1 MPPLFIEAPA
11 NFYLGRQYDPQ
22 TGKVTSNVVYYDAR
36 DLTTHAVV
44 VGMTGSGKTGLC
56 ISLLEEAILDGIP
69 AIIIDPK
76 GDITN
81 LLLNFPDL
89 RPEDFLPWVNVDDA
103 RRAGMEVDTFAA
115 DVAHRWREGLA
126 SWGIVPDRMRW
137 LKQVGKFS
145 IYTPGSEAGLPVSIL
160 ASLRAPRDGWEGS
173 EETNREMINGIVT
186 ALLALVGRNA
196 QPLQDKEH
204 VLISNIFEHAWRQ
217 GRDLTLEDIILQVQR
232 PPFNRLGVFP
242 IDEYISERQR
252 SKLAMELNSIVA
264 APSFQSWLNGDPMD
278 IHRLLYAP
286 DGSPRV
292 SIFYTAHL
300 SEAERQ
306 FVITLIL
313 ENALGWMRTQS
324 GTTSLRALLYI
335 DEMFGYFPPHP
346 RNPPTKEPLLRL
358 LKQARAFGL
367 GLILATQNPGDLDYK
382 GLTNAGTWFIGRL
395 QTDNDKQRVITGL
408 QALADADNSL
418 SIRAAERLIADIPPR
433 VFLMH
438 NVHDKSGPV
447 MLHTRWAMSYL
458 RGPLTRQQINMLMS
472 AQRNAMMRRFGAPA
486 QPTNPVSPPPQSTIA
501 PPPAAPVGFAAAQSA
516 ASAGAWWHDMPQTF
530 GTPPP
535 PPTLPDLPPSL
546 PEMPPAMPQSFN
558 AGFQDFGTFQ
568 PVQPVSQPTPPPPQ
582 QPRRSSAPNGFSEV
596 APPLSSA
603 IAQYFLPIAL
613 NAEQA
618 VADWARRT
626 NFAVA
631 SMGGAR
637 LAYTPALLAQATVRF
652 QDKRTQVYTARIYAY
667 LVPDIDRAGIIHW
680 EDHQI
685 DGFDTRQLSSAPMGE
700 ALYGDLPPGLTDTR
714 RLTGLR
720 RELGDAL
727 YAIAKLKIP
736 FNSAL
741 NLYGNPDSDF
751 SQFRAQL
758 QQTARERRDAEIDAL
773 TKKYEA
779 QLDRLDSQKQRKAT
793 RLQAEKREQAQRKRE
808 ELFTTGEAVL
818 SLLRGRTTY
827 TLSRMSNATV
837 RRTISKGEIDT
848 ISQEL
853 SNIENQEAA
862 LVAEYENAVRAVN
875 EKWAKVAT
883 TVEEYV
889 LTPFK
894 KDISVDIFGIGWTP
908 YWFMDI
914 GGQPVLLPALSLR
927 TQG

>member
-1 MPPLFIEAPA
+1 
-11 NFYLGRQYDPQ
+11 
-22 TGKVTSNVVYYDAR
+22 
-36 DLTTHAVV
+36 
-44 VGMTGSGKTGLC
+44 
-56 ISLLEEAILDGIP
+56 ILDGIP

-89 RPEDFLPWVNVDDA
+89 RPEDFQPWVNIDDA
-103 RRAGMEVDTFAA
+103 RRAGMEVDTYAA

-137 LKQVGKFS
+137 LKQVAKFS
-145 IYTPGSEAGLPVSIL
+145 IYTPGSESGLPVSIL

-286 DGSPRV
+286 NGSPRV

-300 SEAERQ
+300 SETERQ

-313 ENALGWMRTQS
+313 ENALGWMRMQS

-395 QTDNDKQRVITGL
+395 QTDNDKQRIMTGL
-408 QALADADNSL
+408 EALADVQSGLSL
-418 SIRAAERLIADIPPR
+418 KEAERLIADIPPR

-458 RGPLTRQQINMLMS
+458 RGPLTRQQINILMS
-472 AQRNAMMRRFGAPA
+472 AQRSAMMRQFGAPA
-486 QPTNPVSPPPQSTIA
+486 QPMSQVPPPPQSTIA

-516 ASAGAWWHDMPQTF
+516 ASAGAWWQETPQTF
-530 GTPPP
+530 GAPPP
-535 PPTLPDLPPSL
+535 PPTLPDLLPNL
-546 PEMPPAMPQSFN
+546 PEMPAAPQYGQPQPYS
-558 AGFQDFGTFQ
+558 AGSQDLETFQ
-568 PVQPVSQPTPPPPQ
+568 PVQPVSQPSAPPPQ
-582 QPRRSSAPNGFSEV
+582 TRRSSAPNGFSEV
-596 APPLSSA
+596 APPISSA

-613 NAEQA
+613 SAEQA

-626 NFAVA
+626 NFAVT
-631 SMGGAR
+631 SMVGAR

-652 QDKRTQVYTARIYAY
+652 QDKRTQVYTARTYAY

-685 DGFDTRQLSSAPMGE
+685 AGFDTRQLSSAPMGE
-700 ALYGDLPPGLTDTR
+700 ALYGDLTPGLTDSR

-837 RRTISKGEIDT
+837 RRTISKGEIDA

-853 SNIENQEAA
+853 SDIENQEAA
-862 LVAEYENAVRAVN
+862 LVAEYESAVRAVN

-914 GGQPVLLPALSLR
+914 GGQPVLLPALGLR
-927 TQG
+927 T

>member
-56 ISLLEEAILDGIP
+56 ITLLEEAILDGIP
-69 AIIIDPK
+69 AIVIDPK

-89 RPEDFLPWVNVDDA
+89 RPEDFQPWVNIDDA
-103 RRAGMEVDTFAA
+103 RRAGMEVDAFAA

-204 VLISNIFEHAWRQ
+204 VLVSNIFEHAWRQ

-264 APSFQSWLNGDPMD
+264 APSFQSWLNGEPMD
-278 IHRLLYAP
+278 IHRLLYTP
-286 DGSPRV
+286 DGMPRV

-418 SIRAAERLIADIPPR
+418 SIKAAERLIADIPPR

-438 NVHDKSGPV
+438 NVHDESGPV

-458 RGPLTRQQINMLMS
+458 RGPLTRQQINILMS
-472 AQRNAMMRRFGAPA
+472 AQRGALMRQFGAPI
-486 QPTNPVSPPPQSTIA
+486 QPTGQLPPAPQSITA

-516 ASAGAWWHDMPQTF
+516 ASAGAWWQNTPQTF
-530 GTPPP
+530 SAPPP
-535 PPTLPDLPPSL
+535 PSTLPDLPPSL
-546 PEMPPAMPQSFN
+546 PEMPAAPPQSLSQPQPSG
-558 AGFQDFGTFQ
+558 GFQDGGTFQ
-568 PVQPVSQPTPPPPQ
+568 PVQPIRQPAAPP
-582 QPRRSSAPNGFSEV
+582 PRRSALPSGFSEV

-603 IAQYFLPIAL
+603 IAQYFLPVML
-613 NAEQA
+613 NTDQA

-626 NFAVA
+626 NFAVT

-652 QDKRTQVYTARIYAY
+652 QDKRAQVYTARTFAY

-685 DGFDTRQLSSAPMGE
+685 AGFDPRQLSSAPMNE
-700 ALYGDLPPGLTDTR
+700 ALYGDLTPGLTDSR

-720 RELGDAL
+720 RELSDAL
-727 YAIAKLKIP
+727 YSIAKLKIP
-736 FNSAL
+736 FNSTL
-741 NLYGNPDSDF
+741 NLYGNPDGDF

-773 TKKYEA
+773 TKRYEA
-779 QLDRLDSQKQRKAT
+779 QLDRLDEQKRRKAT

-818 SLLRGRTTY
+818 GLLRGRTTY
-827 TLSRMSNATV
+827 TLSRMSRATV
-837 RRTISKGEIDT
+837 QKTISRGEMDVLT
-848 ISQEL
+848 QEL
-853 SNIENQEAA
+853 NSIENQEAA
-862 LVAEYENAVRAVN
+862 LVTEYENAVRAIN

-894 KDISVDIFGIGWTP
+894 KDISVDIFGIGWKP
-908 YWFMDI
+908 HWLMEI
-914 GGQPVLLPALSLR
+914 SGQPVLLPAL
-927 TQG
+927 G